1 MSHTLIAGPTGGS
14 VLERLARRGPPA
26 RVGERCEMCATPV
39 ADEHGHVVDVEARG
53 MLCVCRPCYL
63 LFTPEGSGNDHFR
76 AVPDRY
82 VDLGPGAIGPQQ
94 WDQLEIPVSVAF
106 FFHNSK
112 LGEVVGLYPG
122 PGGATESQLSLTT
135 WTDIVAAAPALGS
148 LLPDVEA
155 VLVRG
160 AARGN
165 GDRASEAFIVPIDR
179 CYELTGRLR
188 EVWRGIDGGGE
199 AHAALDEVFGE
210 VSRLSQRG
218 RGPGGGRR

>member
-1 MSHTLIAGPTGGS
+1 MTHTLIAGSDGGS

-39 ADEHGHVVDVEARG
+39 ADGHGHVVDVEARG

-63 LFTPEGSGNDHFR
+63 LFTPEGAGNDHYR

-135 WTDIVAAAPALGS
+135 WADIVSAAPALGS

-160 AARGN
+160 AARGA

-188 EVWRGIDGGGE
+188 AVWKGIDGGRE

-210 VSRLSQRG
+210 VARLSRRG